1 MPHVR
6 AIAAYRQQLGDRNAV
21 AANDAAI
28 QRLQDLVTRRT
39 KAVNERLMGLE
50 ADVAHTREAVDRE
63 RREIVR
69 AVWIVPVCVTADSHL
84 PR

>member
-1 MPHVR
+1 M
-6 AIAAYRQQLGDRNAV
+6 
-21 AANDAAI
+21 AANDVAI

-69 AVWIVPVCVTADSHL
+69 VVWIVPVYVATGSHL
-84 PR
+84 PRYRYCGLLSA